1 MGKYK
6 AFKEG
11 VRKFFG
17 GEMFGDSFLW
27 NPVSGVQGRNK
38 RLLLREYR
46 QYVYSLVSTI
56 AEDVAQ
62 YEPIFYY
69 EGKDDQDR
77 VIPNHPFLEL
87 LHSPNPNMTQYD
99 LFEATQSFLEL
110 TGNCFWYFEVKQTS
124 REPVAIHII
133 EPHRVEICINQ
144 ATGQVDGYKVNN
156 YHGTPIPLETDEMLH
171 FKMFNPS
178 NPYWGLGTVEA
189 GLMYI
194 DTENQASSFQR
205 NFLANNGMPVGAV
218 NIKGQIS
225 SESFDKVKKQYKQ
238 QFQGPNN
245 AGKILFTR
253 AEELSFTKFGSS
265 LADLDMSALK
275 GMSQEEVRTMFRVPK
290 AMLGASDEAGLGR
303 ANVEAI
309 EYSYAKRTID
319 PKLTRIDDTIR
330 LYVRRTYKDSK
341 LMVDHESQIPADREA
356 LRAQAQQLT
365 YSVLTQNESRALFDV
380 PAIAGGDQL
389 YVPFNMSPVG
399 QELSATTVEAKSY
412 GKLKVVTQKALPA
425 VEKTGEQ
432 SFFSGLDKITG
443 KTESEYER
451 KIVKQIDK
459 QEVTVL
465 SKLDSNLSK
474 DLTKDASEV
483 TYINIEVSASVMVDA
498 VYPSLIAGIEDSG
511 VLSLEFVGLP
521 DEEFVLEQATRDA
534 VFDAEKRLLK
544 SFNEQTA
551 QKIQKVVAIGLEKE
565 QTVEEIKDN
574 VRIVFKEASESR
586 ARAIARSEA
595 NRAVVAGS
603 EQAYKQAGIKQKQWV
618 AQGESCPICLS
629 LDGTVISVG
638 EAFVDKGS
646 ELPGSDGRI
655 NDYEAVTG
663 GDAHTNCDCKLVPVK
678 TTKSYKELVHVDRI
692 VEVPDP
698 QIVKELEETREY
710 VEQLELIAGIH
721 GHTEET

>member
-156 YHGTPIPLETDEMLH
+156 YHGTPIPLEKDEMLH

-330 LYVRRTYKDSK
+330 LYVRRAYKDSK

-425 VEKTGEQ
+425 VEKMSRTSYIQQLNAVNRQTERQYDDRISKIYGQQKKNVLSRLYNKAKALDPSEVE
-432 SFFSGLDKITG
+432 SIAPKSADNVSELIRIVMPVLVDAMEEGGTIAAHFMDPDYEYLLDKTL
-443 KTESEYER
+443 R
-451 KIVKQIDK
+451 
-459 QEVTVL
+459 
-465 SKLDSNLSK
+465 
-474 DLTKDASEV
+474 
-483 TYINIEVSASVMVDA
+483 
-498 VYPSLIAGIEDSG
+498 
-511 VLSLEFVGLP
+511 
-521 DEEFVLEQATRDA
+521 
-534 VFDAEKRLLK
+534 
-544 SFNEQTA
+544 
-551 QKIQKVVAIGLEKE
+551 
-565 QTVEEIKDN
+565 
-574 VRIVFKEASESR
+574 
-586 ARAIARSEA
+586 
-595 NRAVVAGS
+595 
-603 EQAYKQAGIKQKQWV
+603 
-618 AQGESCPICLS
+618 
-629 LDGTVISVG
+629 
-638 EAFVDKGS
+638 
-646 ELPGSDGRI
+646 
-655 NDYEAVTG
+655 
-663 GDAHTNCDCKLVPVK
+663 
-678 TTKSYKELVHVDRI
+678 DRI
-692 VEVPDP
+692 VEAQDRAFKGFNSTTSAYRKWPRSLPV
-698 QIVKELEETREY
+698 Y
-710 VEQLELIAGIH
+710 YF
-721 GHTEET
+721 

>member
-144 ATGQVDGYKVNN
+144 TTGQVDGYKVNN
-156 YHGTPIPLETDEMLH
+156 YHGTPIPLEKDEMLH

-330 LYVRRTYKDSK
+330 LYVRRAYKDSK

-425 VEKTGEQ
+425 VEKMSRTSYIQQLNAVNRLTERQYDDRVSKIYGQQKKNVLSRLYNKAKALDPSEVE
-432 SFFSGLDKITG
+432 SIAPKSADNVSELIRIVMPVLVDAMEEGGTIAAHFMDPDYEYLLDKTL
-443 KTESEYER
+443 R
-451 KIVKQIDK
+451 DRIVEAQDRAFKGFNSTTSDDIRR
-459 QEVTVL
+459 TL
-465 SKLDSNLSK
+465 L
-474 DLTKDASEV
+474 
-483 TYINIEVSASVMVDA
+483 
-498 VYPSLIAGIEDSG
+498 AGIENGETTGELAARIENVYSQVTG
-511 VLSLEFVGLP
+511 YRAQRIAASESNRAIVGS
-521 DEEFVLEQATRDA
+521 TRDA
-534 VFDAEKRLLK
+534 YSQVGVT
-544 SFNEQTA
+544 Q
-551 QKIQKVVAIGLEKE
+551 LEWVTDGDPCPE
-565 QTVEEIKDN
+565 C
-574 VRIVFKEASESR
+574 EAME
-586 ARAIARSEA
+586 
-595 NRAVVAGS
+595 
-603 EQAYKQAGIKQKQWV
+603 
-618 AQGESCPICLS
+618 
-629 LDGTVISVG
+629 GTITEVSNGFIDVGDVI
-638 EAFVDKGS
+638 
-646 ELPGSDGRI
+646 P
-655 NDYEAVTG
+655 G
-663 GDAHTNCDCKLVPVK
+663 GDRVNEYAVIEGGDLHPNCMCKLIPVDNGDRA
-678 TTKSYKELVHVDRI
+678 YKELVKVDRI